1 MLGHA
6 ERILTIRTEML
17 KLDVAFKR
25 SDCFFWVAPLRM
37 STSSNARWDAT
48 IRRPPS
54 AGSVSE
60 KDAPSAVRLHNG

>member
-1 MLGHA
+1 
-6 ERILTIRTEML
+6 ML

-25 SDCFFWVAPLRM
+25 SDCFFSLVAPLRM